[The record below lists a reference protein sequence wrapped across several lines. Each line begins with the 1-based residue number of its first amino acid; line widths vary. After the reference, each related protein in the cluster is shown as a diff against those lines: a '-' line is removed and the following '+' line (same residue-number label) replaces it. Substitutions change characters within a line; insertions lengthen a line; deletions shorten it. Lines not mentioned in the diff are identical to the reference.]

1 MEKYRMRHAKY
12 HILKATAMIVVAI
25 IVALLTGCKTS
36 DPVVVERIS
45 HDTIYR
51 LQLSRDSIMVRDSIY
66 ITERMQGD
74 TIILTRDR
82 WHTAYRDRLLHD
94 TTYISKCDTIPQ
106 VVEVEKR
113 LNAWQRW
120 WQDLGGILIFC
131 AVILAA
137 IAAHRFLSQR

>member
-1 MEKYRMRHAKY
+1 MEEYRMRHAKY
-12 HILKATAMIVVAI
+12 HIVKATAMIVVAI

-36 DPVVVERIS
+36 DPVVVERVS

-74 TIILTRDR
+74 TLTITRDR
-82 WHTAYRDRLLHD
+82 WHTQYRDRLLHD

-113 LNAWQRW
+113 LTALQRVR
-120 WQDLGGILIFC
+120 QDLGTMLIFF
-131 AVILAA
+131 ALLFAA
-137 IAAHRFLSQR
+137 TYIFHRFTE

>member
-1 MEKYRMRHAKY
+1 MEEYRMTHTKH

-25 IVALLTGCKTS
+25 IVAMLTGCKTS

-74 TIILTRDR
+74 TLILTRDR
-82 WHTAYRDRLLHD
+82 WHTAYRDRLMHD

-113 LNAWQRW
+113 LTAWQRVR
-120 WQDLGGILIFC
+120 QDLGTMLIFF
-131 AVILAA
+131 ALLFAATYIIL
-137 IAAHRFLSQR
+137 RLKE

>member
-1 MEKYRMRHAKY
+1 MTHTKH

-25 IVALLTGCKTS
+25 IVAMLTGCKTS

-74 TIILTRDR
+74 TLILTRDR
-82 WHTAYRDRLLHD
+82 WHTAYRDRLMHD

-113 LNAWQRW
+113 LTAWQKVR
-120 WQDLGGILIFC
+120 QDLGTMLIFF
-131 AVILAA
+131 ALLFAATYIIL
-137 IAAHRFLSQR
+137 RLKE

>member
-1 MEKYRMRHAKY
+1 MTHTKH

-25 IVALLTGCKTS
+25 IVAMLTGCKTS

-66 ITERMQGD
+66 ITERMKGD
-74 TIILTRDR
+74 TLILTRDR
-82 WHTAYRDRLLHD
+82 WHTAYRDRLMHD

-113 LNAWQRW
+113 LTAWQRVR
-120 WQDLGGILIFC
+120 QDLGTMLIFF
-131 AVILAA
+131 ALLFAATYIIL
-137 IAAHRFLSQR
+137 RLKE

>member
-1 MEKYRMRHAKY
+1 MRHAKY

-25 IVALLTGCKTS
+25 IVAMLTGCKS
-36 DPVVVERIS
+36 HEPVVVERVS

-74 TIILTRDR
+74 TLTITRDR

-94 TTYISKCDTIPQ
+94 TTYIHRTDTIPK

-113 LNAWQRW
+113 LTAWQ
-120 WQDLGGILIFC
+120 QFKMHMGGIGLFCMAILIL
-131 AVILAA
+131 IGAA
-137 IAAHRFLSQR
+137 RKYLQR

>member
-1 MEKYRMRHAKY
+1 MTHTKH

-25 IVALLTGCKTS
+25 IVAMLTGCKTS

-74 TIILTRDR
+74 TLILTRDR
-82 WHTAYRDRLLHD
+82 WHTAYRDRLMHD

-113 LNAWQRW
+113 LTAWQSVR
-120 WQDLGGILIFC
+120 QDLGTMLIFF
-131 AVILAA
+131 ALLFAATYIIL
-137 IAAHRFLSQR
+137 RLKE

>member
-1 MEKYRMRHAKY
+1 MTHTKH

-25 IVALLTGCKTS
+25 IVAMLTGCKTS

-74 TIILTRDR
+74 TLILTRDR
-82 WHTAYRDRLLHD
+82 WHTAYRDRLMHD

-113 LNAWQRW
+113 LTAWQRVR
-120 WQDLGGILIFC
+120 QDLGTMLIFF
-131 AVILAA
+131 ALLFAATYIIL
-137 IAAHRFLSQR
+137 RLKE